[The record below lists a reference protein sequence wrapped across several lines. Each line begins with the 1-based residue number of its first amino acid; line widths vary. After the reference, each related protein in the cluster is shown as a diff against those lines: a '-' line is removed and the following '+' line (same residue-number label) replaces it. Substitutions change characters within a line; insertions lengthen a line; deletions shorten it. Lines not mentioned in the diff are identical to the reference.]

1 MSKSPHNIF
10 KISLVAASIASLSA
24 CSSAPNKPPVLDSI
38 GSGIVKAGKAT
49 ANATRKTWNTTTY
62 LLGFSDSRD
71 GSSSDDASDEQL
83 LVVETEV
90 NQVRPMEK
98 ELPLELTPA
107 IKLGEV
113 ADSDSEG
120 GPTLV
125 EEATASIEPAD
136 TPVDDTAVELTLTD
150 KNPTEYDS
158 EDLVHVVGPQD
169 TLWNIAKTTTG
180 DANNWHLLAD
190 ANNLE
195 QSATVYP
202 DQELIIPADLVK
214 QNYESPVTSDA
225 LAVNEADEDA
235 AAESRAVNAASVDL
249 AADTLAASEASVDS
263 AAGTLADSE
272 ASVDSAAGT
281 LADSEASVDS
291 AADSLAASEASVDSA
306 ADTLA
311 LNDAS
316 IDYTTEDSDA
326 PEIAAAFMSTDEPA
340 IDVSVAATPFD
351 LQNSETLWDF
361 AKRTTGDATNWQAIA
376 DHNNFTEKQ
385 AVTVRPGQTIYVPQ
399 AMVQD
404 GLGADL
410 PSADATDSLA
420 INATETGEELVETA
434 AAEPAEADTVV
445 TDSATTASAA
455 SADIASDISTVAAAA
470 LPLETEAPAN
480 AEETPDIRIVEAT
493 YKTDDSLNPVA
504 AEEESVTIVE
514 NANIPE
520 QIMVSGTYY
529 PKAIYNDADF
539 SASLLMRVSP
549 GTTLQV
555 SKAMGTWYEVE
566 TDKGVGYVHQRDI
579 Q

>member
-1 MSKSPHNIF
+1 MSKSPHSIF

-24 CSSAPNKPPVLDSI
+24 CSSSPNKPPVLDSI

-71 GSSSDDASDEQL
+71 GSSSEDTSEEQL
-83 LVVETEV
+83 LVVETDV
-90 NQVRPMEK
+90 NQVRPIEK

-113 ADSDSEG
+113 ADSDFEG

-150 KNPTEYDS
+150 KNPAEYDS
-158 EDLVHVVGPQD
+158 EGLVHVVGPQD
-169 TLWNIAKTTTG
+169 TLWSIAKTTTG

-249 AADTLAASEASVDS
+249 AADSLAASEASVDS
-263 AAGTLADSE
+263 AADSLAASE
-272 ASVDSAAGT
+272 ASVDFAADS
-281 LADSEASVDS
+281 LAASEASVDS
-291 AADSLAASEASVDSA
+291 AADTLAASEASVDSA

-316 IDYTTEDSDA
+316 IDYTTEDPDA
-326 PEIAAAFMSTDEPA
+326 PEIAAAFVSTGEPA

-399 AMVQD
+399 AMVRD

-410 PSADATDSLA
+410 PSAETADSLA
-420 INATETGEELVETA
+420 INATESGEELVETTA
-434 AAEPAEADTVV
+434 AEADTVV
-445 TDSATTASAA
+445 TDAATTASAA

-470 LPLETEAPAN
+470 LPLETEAPEN

-504 AEEESVTIVE
+504 ADEESVTIVE